1 MKIVLIFDQGL
12 AGAGGKSNPNVGLN
26 AERGGI
32 GSSLMLQPNFDAI
45 QAEVVA
51 TLYCGNAFYREHEEE
66 VVTKLAAMVK
76 KLNPD
81 FAVCGPCF
89 NFADYADMAA
99 KTAERILAKTDVK
112 AIAMMSEENKDV
124 IAAYAGR
131 VPIVKMPKRGGTGL
145 SQSIENLCRLL
156 NAMYSESADREKIQK
171 EVCYE

>member
-12 AGAGGKSNPNVGLN
+12 AGAGGKSNPHVGLN
-26 AERGGI
+26 AQRGGI

-51 TLYCGNAFYREHEEE
+51 TLYCGNEFYKENKEE

-89 NFADYADMAA
+89 NFPDYAEMAA
-99 KTAERILAKTDVK
+99 KTAAVIIDKTNIK
-112 AIAMMSEENKDV
+112 AVAMMSEENKDV
-124 IAAYAGR
+124 IAEYAGK
-131 VPIVKMPKRGGTGL
+131 VPIVKMPKKGGTGL
-145 SQSIENLCRLL
+145 SGSIENLCSLL
-156 NAMYSESADREKIQK
+156 QAMYSKSADCERIQK